1 MIEHSNI
8 NDLLENV
15 TSNED
20 VGRQLLMLYGQIN
33 QEVIVSAI
41 KLTER
46 KLVLEN
52 VPINIVTKAKIV
64 CTEMLQNILKHQTKH
79 DTFLPNFI
87 IRLTHDGLSIA
98 TTNIITEED
107 KNHITKQLDVFSKI
121 SKEDFRNFYV
131 EAFRE
136 ASITNNGNAGLGLLD
151 IVYRSKQS
159 VKYKM
164 EKISVGLFSFNLDV
178 TISQPVLSVN

>member
-15 TSNED
+15 TTKED

-33 QEVIVSAI
+33 QEVIVSTI
-41 KLTER
+41 KLAEK

-52 VPINIVTKAKIV
+52 VPISLVTKAKIV
-64 CTEMLQNILKHQTKH
+64 CTEMLQNILQHQTKH

-87 IRLTHDGLSIA
+87 IRLTQDGLSIA

-107 KNHITKQLDVFSKI
+107 KSHITKQLDVFSKI
-121 SKEDFRNFYV
+121 SKEEFRNFYV
-131 EAFRE
+131 EAFRD
-136 ASITNNGNAGLGLLD
+136 ASMTDSGNAGLGLLD
-151 IVYRSKQS
+151 IVYRSKQC

-164 EKISVGLFSFNLDV
+164 EKIAAGLFSFNLDV
-178 TISQPVLSVN
+178 TISQPAISIN